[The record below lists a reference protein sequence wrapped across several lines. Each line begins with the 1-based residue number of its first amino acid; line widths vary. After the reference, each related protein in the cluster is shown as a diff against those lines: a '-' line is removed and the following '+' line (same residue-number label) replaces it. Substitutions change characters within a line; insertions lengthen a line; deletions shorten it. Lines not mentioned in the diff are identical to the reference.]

1 MKLFL
6 FAAAILLAITTPA
19 GAQTAAGKLTG
30 GIVYSLPD
38 WFKPSFLDLRED
50 VEEARQ
56 ANRHVML
63 FLHLDECPYC
73 ARMLKE
79 SFVSGDNRAFM
90 QKHFD
95 VIAINVRGA
104 AEVTWIDGARYS
116 EQSLSRHLRTFGTPT
131 IVFLGSTGGVVLKLS
146 GYRDPAAL
154 RTALEY
160 VQSAAYRGQPYTA
173 FVAARD
179 KAVVYTLRA
188 HPQFAQVSDFKG
200 YRKPLA
206 ILFED
211 RGCAECARF
220 HEKTLSHPD
229 VVAEMQK
236 FLLVRLDTDSS
247 ATVIAP
253 DGKAVTPAQWA
264 SVLELSYR
272 PALALYNEG
281 RLIARIDARLYHFHF
296 KERLRYVSGE
306 YYKRYESASRYG
318 AARRAELLEQG
329 ITIDYSE

>member
-131 IVFLGSTGGVVLKLS
+131 IVFL
-146 GYRDPAAL
+146 
-154 RTALEY
+154 
-160 VQSAAYRGQPYTA
+160 SAAG
-173 FVAARD
+173 
-179 KAVVYTLRA
+179 
-188 HPQFAQVSDFKG
+188 
-200 YRKPLA
+200 
-206 ILFED
+206 
-211 RGCAECARF
+211 
-220 HEKTLSHPD
+220 
-229 VVAEMQK
+229 
-236 FLLVRLDTDSS
+236 
-247 ATVIAP
+247 
-253 DGKAVTPAQWA
+253 
-264 SVLELSYR
+264 
-272 PALALYNEG
+272 
-281 RLIARIDARLYHFHF
+281 
-296 KERLRYVSGE
+296 
-306 YYKRYESASRYG
+306 SR
-318 AARRAELLEQG
+318 
-329 ITIDYSE
+329 